1 MEKTMQADASFTV
14 GNRVFHVVCEV
25 LSVKAF
31 SGKVHGM
38 MVSPT
43 ALLVEEEE
51 RLYSISLTG
60 GELDVEEILRIVPS
74 LKEKVRKVWR
84 TP

>member
-1 MEKTMQADASFTV
+1 VETRVQADASFTV
-14 GNRVFHVVCEV
+14 GKRVFHVICEV
-25 LSVKAF
+25 LSMDAF
-31 SGKVHGM
+31 AGKVHGM

-60 GELDVEEILRIVPS
+60 EVMDVEEILRLVPS
-74 LKEKVRKVWR
+74 LDRR
-84 TP
+84 RDS